1 MVSASVAFVPSR
13 AAALPSQSATWS
25 LSVREVDVSSE
36 IEIDGEGPSRQV
48 LAEVPGRALRFLSAA
63 GKNRQIRALLRE
75 RGYTDED
82 HREGWELL
90 HRASGFGTGE
100 PDEVEDA
107 EVGKAVAELDAWDEP
122 YFRFIRAALL
132 RRHPAQE
139 KFVFDNLTAQ
149 AGAAAVVSVKT
160 LLDRLDALEKSPKR
174 KATRKED
181 HAALETIAKRGI
193 TKEERSRL
201 RQLVDIASGGGA
213 AAEEGEGAEDGGAER
228 AVIDSQEHLEALRAL
243 HAWYR
248 EWSETARAFIKR
260 RDFLVRLGLAHRKM
274 KVKVKPSPAAPPAPD
289 VL

>member
-1 MVSASVAFVPSR
+1 M
-13 AAALPSQSATWS
+13 
-25 LSVREVDVSSE
+25 SSE

-75 RGYTDED
+75 RGYTDEE
-82 HREGWELL
+82 HKEGWDLL

-107 EVGKAVAELDAWDEP
+107 EVGKAIAELDAWDEP
-122 YFRFIRAALL
+122 HFRLIRAALQ

-149 AGAAAVVSVKT
+149 VGPAAVVSVKT
-160 LLDRLDALEKSPKR
+160 LLDRLDALEKSPAR
-174 KATRKED
+174 KASRKDD
-181 HAALETIAKRGI
+181 HAALETLAKRGI
-193 TKEERSRL
+193 TREERTRL
-201 RQLVDIASGGGA
+201 RQLVDAASGAGV
-213 AAEEGEGAEDGGAER
+213 AAEEDDEEAIGDAATVR
-228 AVIDSQEHLEALRAL
+228 AVVDSREHVEALRAL

-248 EWSETARAFIKR
+248 EWAETARAIVKR
-260 RDFLVRLGLAHRKM
+260 RDFLVRLGLAHRKV
-274 KVKVKPSPAAPPAPD
+274 KAKVKPSPAAPPPPD